1 MEDCVF
7 CRIVRGEISAEKV
20 LETENA
26 LAFLDIRPKSLGH
39 SLVIPK
45 SHVVRLADLD
55 DESTVDVF
63 TMTRDLA
70 RTLNGALRPDAL
82 TIGINDG
89 SAAGQEVAHLHV
101 NIIPRFRGD
110 GGRAIHSVV
119 HNPPQE
125 DISVTARRI
134 RSFPQH

>member
-7 CRIVRGEISAEKV
+7 CRIVRGEISAEKLV
-20 LETENA
+20 ETKSA

-45 SHVVRLADLD
+45 SHVVKLADLD

-63 TMTRDLA
+63 TVTRDLV
-70 RTLNGALRPDAL
+70 RTLNGALKPDAF

-89 SAAGQEVAHLHV
+89 RAAGQEVAHLHV

-119 HNPPQE
+119 NNPPQE

-134 RSFPQH
+134 RSSSWP